1 MANRWERGKLGP
13 YTMPQDFTTG
23 GIGINGI
30 NNVTPKEEPFLVP
43 AGTLVYFNDED
54 LIDST
59 NDNVIQVSGQE
70 LSRSTYSELFAVVG
84 TQFGNGDGSTTFDVP
99 DLFYTTARCHGT
111 AAASGIGELQP
122 GTMWDHEHSVTPMS
136 FGGLAN
142 NNTFPAPQPITEERD
157 ISAPTRGPAIPNA
170 TVTFANGPYTNQP
183 HYGPTEAQ
191 YRNSRGIRP
200 YRTYNMF
207 STWTTKPGSLP
218 IGAIVPFV
226 GNDDLT
232 PYANYLLC
240 NGQSV
245 DPATYPLAAAKGIT
259 ATPDLRG
266 YFISSYRGSEPRT
279 FAQRMGA
286 THRHRYPATPTF
298 GGVPYSPLITTGT
311 FNLAVP
317 GGQGTFNGAY
327 NSSSKESG
335 SASLGPGNETRP
347 VNMAVS
353 FLVRV
358 G

>member
-30 NNVTPKEEPFLVP
+30 NNVTPKQEPFLVP

-54 LIDST
+54 LIDT
-59 NDNVIQVSGQE
+59 VNDNVIQVSGQA

-99 DLFYTTARCHGT
+99 DLFYTTARSHGT
-111 AAASGIGELQP
+111 AAASGIGQLQT
-122 GTMWDHEHSVTPMS
+122 GVMWNHEHNITRMTG
-136 FGGLAN
+136 GGLAN
-142 NNTFPAPQPITEERD
+142 NNQFSAPQPITEQRD
-157 ISAPTRGPAIPNA
+157 LSQPTRGSYLPAA
-170 TVTFANGPYTNQP
+170 VTQIANGPYESTP
-183 HYGPTEAQ
+183 HYGPAESQ
-191 YRNSRGIRP
+191 FKNSRGIRA

-218 IGAIVPFV
+218 IGAVVPFV

-232 PYANYLLC
+232 PFGNYLLC
-240 NGQSV
+240 NGQTV
-245 DPATYPLAAAKGIT
+245 DPALYPLAAAKGIT
-259 ATPDLRG
+259 TTPDLRG

-279 FAQRMGA
+279 FSQRMGA
-286 THRHRYPATPTF
+286 AHRHAYTATGPQ
-298 GGVPYSPLITTGT
+298 GGIPVSPLITTGS

-327 NSSSKESG
+327 NSSSKATT

-353 FLVRV
+353 YLVRV